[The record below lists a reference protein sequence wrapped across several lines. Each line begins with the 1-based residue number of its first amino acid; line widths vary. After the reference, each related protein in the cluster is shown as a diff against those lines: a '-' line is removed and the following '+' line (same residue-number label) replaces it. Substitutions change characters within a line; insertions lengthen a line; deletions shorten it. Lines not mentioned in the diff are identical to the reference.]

1 MRRNRGSPSPWAGKV
16 LVLASGKGGAGKTTL
31 AVAVAGE
38 LLRRGERVAL
48 LDADPQESGGLTQW
62 HSAVKNTAGSFFI
75 GEAAAGLQAAELH
88 REIGEGAAD
97 LAQRLAQS
105 GAVVV
110 CDAAGSLTR
119 TTLALLERADLVLVP
134 ARAGGLDAARAVE
147 MVQLVG
153 QASRAPCAVVLNATT
168 RSLLP
173 GHIRAELRRA
183 GVLVLRSE
191 VGQRVAHPAAQ
202 LHGTAPAFLPG
213 AAAARAEIESL
224 VSELQK
230 VLR

>member
-1 MRRNRGSPSPWAGKV
+1 MQKKRGSPWAGKV
-16 LVLASGKGGAGKTTL
+16 LVLASAKGGAGKTTI
-31 AVAVAGE
+31 AAAIAGE

-48 LDADPQESGGLTQW
+48 LDADPQESGGLSQW
-62 HSAVKNTAGSFFI
+62 HSA

-97 LAQRLAQS
+97 LAQQLAQS

-119 TTLALLERADLVLVP
+119 TTLALLEQADLVLVP

-153 QASRAPCAVVLNATT
+153 QASRAACAVVLNATT

-173 GHIRAELRRA
+173 AHIRAELRRA
-183 GVLVLRSE
+183 GVQVLRAE
-191 VGQRVAHPAAQ
+191 VGQRVAFPTAQ
-202 LHGTAPAFLPG
+202 LHGTTPAFLPG
-213 AAAARAEIESL
+213 AAVARAEIESL
-224 VSELQK
+224 VSELLK

>member
-1 MRRNRGSPSPWAGKV
+1 MQRKRGSPWAGRV

-48 LDADPQESGGLTQW
+48 LDADPQESGGLSQW
-62 HSAVKNTAGSFFI
+62 HSA

-97 LAQRLAQS
+97 LAQQLAQS

-153 QASRAPCAVVLNATT
+153 QASRAACAVVLNATT

-173 GHIRAELRRA
+173 DHIRAELRRA
-183 GVLVLRSE
+183 GVQVLRSE